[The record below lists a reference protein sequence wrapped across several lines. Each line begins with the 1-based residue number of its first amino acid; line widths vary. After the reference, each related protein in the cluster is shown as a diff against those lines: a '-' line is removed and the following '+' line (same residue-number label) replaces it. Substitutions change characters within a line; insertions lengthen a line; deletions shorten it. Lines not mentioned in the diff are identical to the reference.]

1 MKPQLIL
8 DPVPV
13 CKCHYC
19 KSSDIREWLQ
29 PRLKA
34 TAKAG
39 HPRPQI
45 STIHG
50 ILLQEFGAARISIYP
65 QKAGDWMKRCEP
77 LWEALWDADG
87 KPRDNGSA

>member
-1 MKPQLIL
+1 MSQLII
-8 DPVPV
+8 DSVQS
-13 CKCHYC
+13 CRCHYC

-45 STIHG
+45 STVHG
-50 ILLQEFGAARISIYP
+50 ILVQEFGTTRI
-65 QKAGDWMKRCEP
+65 QKFPKKVGGWLRQCEP
-77 LWEALWDADG
+77 LWESLWDADG